1 MPDSG
6 VAFSSTIVF
15 GPKARASKVQANG
28 LELWE
33 AQDLPAA

>member
-6 VAFSSTIVF
+6 LLQHDRFRAKS
-15 GPKARASKVQANG
+15 RASKVQANG

-33 AQDLPAA
+33 AKDLPAA